1 MKPRSFGGI
10 EDMSD
15 DVNSNQSEQLT
26 PNEVSKTSS
35 YGADFDKKI
44 SEARAKRAEVLS
56 AREMVRNAHPQ
67 KVDKTVMFGST
78 RHNKLR
84 QNKPVHTTDPET
96 PWVKLTGANAV
107 RAVLV
112 FAGAAGFGL
121 GVVLGVGVLLGVG
134 IPASNG
140 AGGDQVAHA
149 DVAPLELQ
157 PEVVELDLD
166 APKSEASYFAEATPE
181 SEFDAIL
188 VSYDMLDMNMPEAPL
203 LLGEDL
209 TLILEPVATVSLPT
223 FSSVSYMRGD
233 IEHEDAVEL
242 RTIPAVDAMA
252 EQIALAVA
260 EAPQQ
265 AQFFM
270 HAPDG
275 LTDAQLRRYISQ
287 IEASGVE
294 VAEVGRES
302 FRVSTTHLRYY
313 SPQTAEVAMEVA
325 QEMGVEARDFS
336 QNVSNNAR
344 IEVWVAGRPVED
356 DTSKQ
361 TSRGFFSWLSED
373 RRDQR

>member
-1 MKPRSFGGI
+1 
-10 EDMSD
+10 MSD
-15 DVNSNQSEQLT
+15 DVNSNESEKLT
-26 PNEVSKTSS
+26 PEEMSKTSS

-56 AREMVRNAHPQ
+56 AREMVRNAHPH

-78 RHNKLR
+78 RHTKLHP
-84 QNKPVHTTDPET
+84 NKPAQTTDSET
-96 PWVKLTGANAV
+96 PWLNLSGANAV

-112 FAGAAGFGL
+112 FAGAAGFGM

-134 IPASNG
+134 LPATSG
-140 AGGDQVAHA
+140 TDQVAGVEA
-149 DVAPLELQ
+149 APLEPQ
-157 PEVVELDLD
+157 PEVVQRELD
-166 APKSEASYFAEATPE
+166 APQNEASYFAETTPE
-181 SEFDAIL
+181 PEFDAVL
-188 VSYDMLDMNMPEAPL
+188 VSYDMLDMNMPEPPL

-209 TLILEPVATVSLPT
+209 TPVLEPVATVSLPT
-223 FSSVSYMRGD
+223 FSSVSYMRSD
-233 IEHEDAVEL
+233 IEREDAVEL
-242 RTIPAVDAMA
+242 RTIPVVDALA

-260 EAPQQ
+260 ETPQE

-313 SPQTAEVAMEVA
+313 SPHTADVAMEVA
-325 QEMGVEARDFS
+325 QDMGVEARDFS
-336 QNVSNNAR
+336 ENVSNNAR
-344 IEVWVAGRPVED
+344 IEVWVAGRPIED
-356 DTSKQ
+356 EANKQ